1 MGATIQTS
9 QATETVQNRPK
20 KQGLSAHR
28 SLKLLPGGGGTL
40 IMLTKLSS

>member
-28 SLKLLPGGGGTL
+28 SLKLLPGGGTL
-40 IMLTKLSS
+40 IMLTKLPS